1 MLDWTGRPMDG
12 VWFAPPPKGRP
23 YLEEIA
29 RKGRRLRIAFHAE
42 PPSRAPLHADVA
54 RTLEDTVRVLRDL
67 GHEVFDRPLEA
78 DWRKLYRAQG
88 VWSAGNFVGMMATH
102 AATLGGEPGAE
113 DIEKLTRWIWE
124 SGQRIPAAVHVQ
136 AEHTLKDMICS
147 ILEQFTAFD
156 VFLCPTAITPPPKV
170 GYIDPVRLE
179 PKELNHRQAITF
191 GFTPPFNF
199 TGQPAI
205 SLPLGWSADG
215 LPIGMMFAARYA
227 DEATL
232 LRLAAELEE
241 ARPWAGRRPPV
252 WG

>member
-1 MLDWTGRPMDG
+1 VIEKPL
-12 VWFAPPPKGRP
+12 
-23 YLEEIA
+23 
-29 RKGRRLRIAFHAE
+29 RL
-42 PPSRAPLHADVA
+42 
-54 RTLEDTVRVLRDL
+54 
-67 GHEVFDRPLEA
+67 

-88 VWSAGNFVGMMATH
+88 AWSAGNFAGAMAEN
-102 AATLGGEPGAE
+102 AIELGGPPQDG
-113 DIEKLTRWIWE
+113 DLEKLTSWILAN
-124 SGQRIPAAVHVQ
+124 GKHVSAEMHFQ
-136 AEHTLKDMICS
+136 AEIALKTLGRELQAQWD
-147 ILEQFTAFD
+147 EHD
-156 VFLCPTAITPPPKV
+156 VFLCPTMVTPPPEV
-170 GYIDPVRLE
+170 GYIDPVTLE

-232 LRLAAELEE
+232 FRLAGELEQ
-241 ARPWAGRRPPV
+241 AMPWAARRPPI